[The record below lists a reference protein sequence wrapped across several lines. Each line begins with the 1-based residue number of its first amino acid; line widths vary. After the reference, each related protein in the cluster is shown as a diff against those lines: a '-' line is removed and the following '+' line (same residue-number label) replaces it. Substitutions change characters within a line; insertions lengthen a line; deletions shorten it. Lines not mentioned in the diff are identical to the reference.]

1 MQHDAIM
8 LKLSGSVSPDPAIG
22 KASAN
27 CERETERGMDL
38 ELDPVSWVILALVAL
53 HVALDAM
60 RFTVTM
66 FTKRGT

>member
-1 MQHDAIM
+1 M

-27 CERETERGMDL
+27 CERETERGMERGMDL